1 MMPAVESQGGGA
13 SRTAQ
18 IAAGDGDG
26 RAPETTVE
34 ASREGR
40 PARRNEA
47 RRARV
52 SLCLPG
58 GGLTGALYQIG
69 ALAALEDGV
78 EGIDNQSF
86 SLYIG
91 HGSGAAV
98 ASALAGGIPTE
109 RLYRALLDPVDNFFP
124 LERGHLLQIDV
135 GEWRRALSTSVVAL
149 RHAVVRLTTRGDAAP
164 NASAQQYLFEQLDRF
179 NDSLPAGLFRL
190 ERYERFL
197 AEFFLRRGIP
207 NSFRAMPRTLRIPT
221 HDLDSGERVVFGAEG
236 FDAVPVSLACAA
248 SLALPLFFSPV
259 RIDHRHYI
267 DGGLGHVAHLDLAQ
281 AAGADLTIVVSPL
294 VPVSTAHR
302 PVPTGHGVRESV
314 RDKGMLWVF
323 NQAMR
328 IGAHARL
335 HQAVGRT
342 RAEGKMQVLVLEP
355 APNDAMLFLHNPAN
369 LRARRAILEYA
380 YRTTRERI
388 AVWVEKN
395 RAVVEAMG
403 WHEARTSSPGAG

>member
-26 RAPETTVE
+26 RAPETTVA
-34 ASREGR
+34 ASGEGR

-124 LERGHLLQIDV
+124 LERSHLLQIDV

-281 AAGADLTIVVSPL
+281 AAGAELTIVVSPL

>member
-34 ASREGR
+34 ASGEGR

-135 GEWRRALSTSVVAL
+135 GEWRRALSTSLVAL
-149 RHAVVRLTTRGDAAP
+149 RHAIVRLTTRGDAAP

-236 FDAVPVSLACAA
+236 FDDVPVSLACAA

-281 AAGADLTIVVSPL
+281 AAGAELTIVVSPL

-388 AVWVEKN
+388 AVWVETN

>member
-1 MMPAVESQGGGA
+1 MMPAVESQGGA
-13 SRTAQ
+13 ERRAAQ
-18 IAAGDGDG
+18 IAAGDGEG
-26 RAPETTVE
+26 RAPQRAGSGEP
-34 ASREGR
+34 SGEGR
-40 PARRNEA
+40 AAARKEA
-47 RRARV
+47 RGGRV

-86 SLYIG
+86 SLYLG

-98 ASALAGGIPTE
+98 AAALAGGIPID

-124 LERGHLLQIDV
+124 LERGHLLSIDL
-135 GEWRRALSTSVVAL
+135 GEWRRALTTSFVAL
-149 RHAVVRLTTRGDAAP
+149 RHAIARMATRGDENP
-164 NASAQQYLFEQLDRF
+164 NAPAQLYLLEQLDRF
-179 NDSLPAGLFRL
+179 NDSLPAGLFKL
-190 ERYERFL
+190 DRYERFL
-197 AEFFLRRGIP
+197 GEFFLRRGIP

-236 FDAVPVSLACAA
+236 FDDVPVSLACAA
-248 SLALPLFFSPV
+248 SVALPLFFSPV
-259 RIDHRHYI
+259 RIDHRHYL

-281 AAGADLTIVVSPL
+281 AAGAELTVVVSPL

-314 RDKGMLWVF
+314 RDKGMLWIF

-342 RAEGKMQVLVLEP
+342 VAEGKMQVLVLEP
-355 APNDAMLFLHNPAN
+355 APNDALLFLHNPAN

-388 AVWVEKN
+388 TVWMERN
-395 RAVVEAMG
+395 RPVVEAMG
-403 WHEARTSSPGAG
+403 WHEARTST